1 MEHLAA
7 DHNFILADNAPVLKQ
22 LVISAH
28 NTG

>member
-7 DHNFILADNAPVLKQ
+7 DHKLILADNAPVLKKY
-22 LVISAH
+22 VISAH

>member
-7 DHNFILADNAPVLKQ
+7 DYNFILADNSPVLKHW
-22 LVISAH
+22 VISAH